1 MLKIILLGTYCNCS
15 TYKKGILSLKYSFP
29 FQETLRTALAMGVDR
44 AIHVITEP
52 KEYESMQPIHV
63 SKILSKI
70 ATEEKADLVIVGKQ
84 VSESLTY
91 YVCKIG
97 K

>member
-1 MLKIILLGTYCNCS
+1 
-15 TYKKGILSLKYSFP
+15 
-29 FQETLRTALAMGVDR
+29 MGVDR
-44 AIHVITEP
+44 AIHVITEA

-84 VSESLTY
+84 VSESLIY
-91 YVCKIG
+91 YDSK
-97 K
+97 

>member
-1 MLKIILLGTYCNCS
+1 
-15 TYKKGILSLKYSFP
+15 
-29 FQETLRTALAMGVDR
+29 MGVDR

-84 VSESLTY
+84 VSESLIY
-91 YVCKIG
+91 YDSK
-97 K
+97 

>member
-1 MLKIILLGTYCNCS
+1 
-15 TYKKGILSLKYSFP
+15 
-29 FQETLRTALAMGVDR
+29 MGVDR

-84 VSESLTY
+84 VSVSLIY

>member
-1 MLKIILLGTYCNCS
+1 
-15 TYKKGILSLKYSFP
+15 
-29 FQETLRTALAMGVDR
+29 MGVDR

-84 VSESLTY
+84 VSESLIY
-91 YVCKIG
+91 NVCKIG

>member
-1 MLKIILLGTYCNCS
+1 
-15 TYKKGILSLKYSFP
+15 
-29 FQETLRTALAMGVDR
+29 MGVDR

-84 VSESLTY
+84 VRESLIY

>member
-1 MLKIILLGTYCNCS
+1 
-15 TYKKGILSLKYSFP
+15 
-29 FQETLRTALAMGVDR
+29 MGVDR

-84 VSESLTY
+84 VSESLIY
-91 YVCKIG
+91 YVCKKG

>member
-1 MLKIILLGTYCNCS
+1 
-15 TYKKGILSLKYSFP
+15 
-29 FQETLRTALAMGVDR
+29 MGVDR

-84 VSESLTY
+84 VSESLIY
-91 YVCKIG
+91 YVWKLG